1 MLKPELEL
9 LSLPLYTALV
19 EYVAGQV
26 KVRGLS
32 VTFLFSSPPV
42 RGVLYLGKHYPS
54 VAELIQRFYGGCVKY
69 NNVQLVYRKT
79 LEPVQCF
86 PSSGSYR
93 SSFQALLDYRDSL
106 PYETL
111 CQLNLQLSLLSVA
124 SDIEKEIFLVKQ
136 QIFELQA
143 RTRVL
148 EACLQSCCDRQHIVS
163 KEEIRNSKILLDKLK
178 AKNWTV
184 WTGTE
189 TQYTLLI
196 DQLKICK
203 GQVDMLDYCL
213 EHVYHLESIQKQLT
227 VRDGRLYDTRQQQYL
242 VIFYTDTFHC
252 LDYCYE

>member
-1 MLKPELEL
+1 MVKPELEL

-19 EYVAGQV
+19 EYVVGRVQ
-26 KVRGLS
+26 VRGLS
-32 VTFLFSSPPV
+32 VNFVFSPPPV
-42 RGVLYLGKHYPS
+42 RGVLYLSMRYPS
-54 VAELIQRFYGGCVKY
+54 VAELIQRMFGGCVKY
-69 NNVQLVYRKT
+69 NNVQLIYRKT

-111 CQLNLQLSLLSVA
+111 CQLNLQYSLLNVS
-124 SDIEKEIFLVKQ
+124 SDIDKEIHSVKQ

-148 EACLQSCCDRQHIVS
+148 EACLQNCSDRHIVS
-163 KEEIRNSKILLDKLK
+163 NEEVRNSKILLDKLK
-178 AKNWTV
+178 SKNWTV

-203 GQVDMLDYCL
+203 GQLDMLDYCL
-213 EHVYHLESIQKQLT
+213 EHVYHLKSIQKQLT
-227 VRDGRLYDTRQQQYL
+227 VHNGRLYDTRQQQYL
-242 VIFYTDTFHC
+242 VLFYTDTFHC